1 MREKLLTIAIAL
13 LLAGCGG
20 GRPDASNASAD
31 AGDTANAAAPA
42 GEMIFCREINRRT
55 TRQDCDDLS
64 ATATQAE
71 RGTAAFNVPPMTRG
85 EATMIVL
92 AVSLDPPPEPDAAAG
107 GEAAAE
113 NASDNASASE
123 NASAPENVS
132 APVATPTTAP
142 MLRPSPSPVR
152 PRPKGPEPSEVVD
165 ALPGETERYSPL
177 VGRDMRA
184 ELIGQGFKIEPR
196 SQASQVL
203 SPGSTTT
210 WEWEVTP
217 LRGSNYVLAV
227 KTAVEGVMAN
237 GDRVVLRSTVET
249 RTVNVKVAWYDRLRD
264 GLTEAPDWIKL
275 ITGVLLALA
284 ALFAAWWKFVRSAK
298 GEKTA
303 DEGKPTG
310 KETGEKKPD

>member
-1 MREKLLTIAIAL
+1 MRDKLLTIAIAF

-20 GRPDASNASAD
+20 GSREASNTSAD
-31 AGDTANAAAPA
+31 AMGGANAAAPA

-55 TRQDCDDLS
+55 TRQDCDDLTE
-64 ATATQAE
+64 TASQAE

-85 EATMIVL
+85 KATMIVL
-92 AVSLDPPPEPDAAAG
+92 AISLDPPPAADAGMDDGAMV
-107 GEAAAE
+107 E
-113 NASDNASASE
+113 NVSDNASA
-123 NASAPENVS
+123 AENVS
-132 APVATPTTAP
+132 APAETPTTIA
-142 MLRPSPSPVR
+142 LRPSPTRSQH
-152 PRPKGPEPSEVVD
+152 KGPAPSEVVEE
-165 ALPGETERYSPL
+165 LPGETEQYSPL

-184 ELIGQGFKIEPR
+184 QLVGQGFKIDPEGPV
-196 SQASQVL
+196 SQVL

-210 WEWEVTP
+210 WEWQVTP

-249 RTVNVKVAWYDRLRD
+249 RTVEVKVTWYDRLRD

-275 ITGVLLALA
+275 VTGVLLALA

-298 GEKTA
+298 GEKVPE
-303 DEGKPTG
+303 EGKPTDG
-310 KETGEKKPD
+310 KKPD